1 MTPRL
6 KIETFTLGEWM
17 TNCYVIHVDKGKR
30 PITPCWIVDA
40 GFHPEAM
47 IDYIKLHNMKPEMV
61 ILTHGHV
68 DHIAGLYAIRGAFHD
83 VPILI
88 HTEETEFLTEPMLNL
103 SVVLEDPITAP
114 PATATLAHGQKLTLE
129 EFSFEVRFTP
139 GHSPGGVTLYQ
150 PQHHVA
156 IVGDSLFAGAVG
168 RHDFPTSNGPLLF
181 KSIEEQLMTLPDDT
195 IVLPGHGPSTTIGK
209 ERASNPNLR
218 RSAKR

>member
-40 GFHPEAM
+40 GFHPEPM
-47 IDYIKLHNMKPEMV
+47 IDYIKLHQMKPEAV
-61 ILTHGHV
+61 VLTHGHV
-68 DHIAGLYAIRGAFHD
+68 DHIAGLYAIRGAFPN

-88 HTEETEFLTEPMLNL
+88 HEFETEFLTEPMLNL

-114 PATATLAHGQKLTLE
+114 PATGTIAHGQTLTLE
-129 EFSFEVRFTP
+129 EFSFNLRHTP
-139 GHSPGGVTLYQ
+139 GHSPGSVTLYQ
-150 PQHHVA
+150 PQTHVA
-156 IVGDSLFAGAVG
+156 IVGDTLFSGSVG
-168 RHDFPTSNGPLLF
+168 RHDFPTSNGPQLF
-181 KSIEEQLMTLPDDT
+181 KSIDEQLMTLPDDT

-209 ERASNPNLR
+209 ERTSNPYLR
-218 RSAKR
+218 KRV